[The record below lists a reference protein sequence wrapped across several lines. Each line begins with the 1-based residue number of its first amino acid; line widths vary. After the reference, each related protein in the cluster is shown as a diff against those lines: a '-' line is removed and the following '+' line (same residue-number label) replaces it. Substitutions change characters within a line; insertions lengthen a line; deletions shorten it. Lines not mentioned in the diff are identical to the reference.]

1 MDNLFEQFQG
11 ADLERLADCLSAI
24 RKAGLKVDK
33 YAQAGV
39 NQSSGNVWVWS
50 EDWAGC
56 VACSIGFDVFWVYSC
71 GYCGEEFEFDSY
83 AELEEFLEN
92 NSEDCTMCRT
102 DDDETYDEN
111 GVNTKNTF
119 NSEVTV

>member
-1 MDNLFEQFQG
+1 MNNLFDQFQG
-11 ADLERLADCLSAI
+11 ADLERLADCLNAI
-24 RKAGLKVDK
+24 RKAGLKTDK
-33 YAQAGV
+33 YTQAGV

-71 GYCGEEFEFDSY
+71 RECGEEFEFESY
-83 AELEEFLEN
+83 AELEIFSESN
-92 NSEDCTMCRT
+92 IEDCTMCRT
-102 DDDETYDEN
+102 DDSETYDEY

-119 NSEVTV
+119 NSEVTE